1 MFEQLTHGFTT
12 AKNHFK
18 GRTVLTQETLDPAL
32 HIIKTSLLD
41 ADVDYDVCESFLAG
55 VTKRCLGKT
64 IQSRHKSHGR
74 AKKITTMDFF
84 VTMCFEEL
92 KEIFG
97 SDPYDFTFKSKLGV
111 VMLVGLQGVGKTTT
125 AGKLAQRLLKH
136 KPLLVACDIYR
147 PAAVEQLNV
156 VAETVGVHCFFKAD
170 ASPVEICRAAESYAY
185 EHDHKML
192 IIDTAGRLSIDETLM
207 TEIAELKGE
216 LAPEHTF
223 LVLDA
228 MMGQDAVVAA
238 TNFQQSVDYDAV
250 IMTKLD
256 GDARGGAALSM
267 RHRTGKP
274 IAFVGTG
281 EAHQNLETFHPE
293 GFSTRVLG
301 MGDTISLMED
311 LEQLE
316 GDLDPT
322 SIHSL
327 ESLNFAKIAKVLTA
341 TRRLGPLSY
350 LIKKLPFGI
359 SQLAQASQGSE
370 QFVSRFI
377 HLVDSMTPD
386 ERSLRATISPSRLE
400 RISSGAGV
408 PLGLAK
414 TIIYQV
420 GATLQSL
427 RNNKLNQLLQSMNL
441 PGNAQQAMASA
452 LATTAD
458 DAAEDPEAGSR
469 ILHSPASSGRRTKE
483 HLRKV
488 NKQKRKSARKNRR
501 RK

>member
-32 HIIKTSLLD
+32 NIIKTSLLD

-55 VTKRCLGKT
+55 VSARCLGKT

-74 AKKITTMDFF
+74 MKKITTMDFF

-92 KEIFG
+92 KQIFG
-97 SDPYDFTFKSKLGV
+97 SEPYDFTFQSKLGV
-111 VMLVGLQGVGKTTT
+111 IMLVGLQGVGKTTT
-125 AGKLAQRLLKH
+125 AGKLARRMLKH
-136 KPLLVACDIYR
+136 NPLLVACDIYR
-147 PAAVEQLNV
+147 PAAVEQLKV
-156 VAETVGVHCFFKAD
+156 VAETVGVHCFFQAD
-170 ASPVEICRAAESYAY
+170 SRPIEICRAAESYAY
-185 EHDHKML
+185 EHGHKML
-192 IIDTAGRLSIDETLM
+192 IIDTAGRLSIDEALM

-228 MMGQDAVVAA
+228 MMGQDAVTSA

-281 EAHQNLETFHPE
+281 EADHNLETFHPE

-311 LEQLE
+311 LEQIE

-322 SIHSL
+322 SIQSL
-327 ESLNFAKIAKVLTA
+327 ESLNFAKIAKVLSA

-370 QFVSRFI
+370 QFVGRFI

-386 ERSLRATISPSRLE
+386 ERSLRTTIGDSRLE
-400 RISSGAGV
+400 RIAGGAGV
-408 PLGLAK
+408 PLNIAK
-414 TIIYQV
+414 SIIYQV
-420 GATLQSL
+420 GTTLHSL
-427 RNNKLNQLLQSMNL
+427 RTNQLNQLLKSMNL
-441 PGNAQQAMASA
+441 PGGAQQAMASA
-452 LATTAD
+452 LSTTSGDATGP
-458 DAAEDPEAGSR
+458 AEE
-469 ILHSPASSGRRTKE
+469 SSGTLHRPAATATRTKE
-483 HLRKV
+483 RLRKV
-488 NKQKRKSARKNRR
+488 NKQKRKAARKNRR